1 MYHCL
6 VLISSNKKKIIWRQ
20 YILLSEKDF
29 KGYINRMSSFTI
41 EKNIKKEVQLSVLL
55 KITYNFELSSTINI
69 LMLFQLNISFSADNR
84 MAVG

>member
-1 MYHCL
+1 
-6 VLISSNKKKIIWRQ
+6 
-20 YILLSEKDF
+20 
-29 KGYINRMSSFTI
+29 MSSFTI

>member
-20 YILLSEKDF
+20 YILLREKDF